1 MALVSAQVPV
11 VHIVDDDKSFRISV
25 MRLVEASGLRSASY
39 ESGAEFLARLPVQ
52 PGCVLLDLRMP
63 GLNGLELQS
72 RLAEA
77 APLLP
82 IVFLT
87 GHGDINASVR
97 AMKAGAE
104 DFLEKSA
111 SPSALLAAVES
122 AIDRYRK
129 RATEHDRTV
138 TLQALVATL
147 TKRESMV
154 FGLVVR
160 GRRNKQIAYELGT
173 SERTVKAHRHSIM
186 EKLNARSLAEV
197 VSMAERLGLLNEPP
211 AR

>member
-1 MALVSAQVPV
+1 MRVAAPI
-11 VHIVDDDKSFRISV
+11 VHIVDDDKSFRTSV
-25 MRLVEASGLRSASY
+25 GRLIEASGLRSACY
-39 ESGAEFLARLPVQ
+39 ESGAEFLAHLPVHE

-63 GLNGLELQS
+63 GLNGLELQG

-87 GHGDINASVR
+87 GHGDIAASVR
-97 AMKAGAE
+97 AMKSGAE

-111 SPSALLAAVES
+111 SSSALLAAVEG
-122 AIDRYRK
+122 AIARYRQ
-129 RATEHDRTV
+129 RAKEHERTA

-147 TKRESMV
+147 TKRESVV

-160 GRRNKQIAYELGT
+160 GKRNKQIAYELGT

-197 VSMAERLGLLNEPP
+197 VSIAERLGLLDESQH
-211 AR
+211 

>member
-1 MALVSAQVPV
+1 MSAPAPI
-11 VHIVDDDKSFRISV
+11 VHIVDDDKSFRTSIG
-25 MRLVEASGLRSASY
+25 RLVEASGLRSASY
-39 ESGAEFLARLPVQ
+39 ESGAEFLARLPVHE

-63 GLNGLELQS
+63 GSNGLELQG

-87 GHGDINASVR
+87 GHGDIEASVR

-129 RATEHDRTV
+129 RAMEHDRTV
-138 TLQALVATL
+138 TLQARVASL
-147 TKRESMV
+147 TKRESVV

-160 GRRNKQIAYELGT
+160 GRRNKQIAYELGI

-186 EKLNARSLAEV
+186 EKLNAHSLAEV
-197 VSMAERLGLLNEPP
+197 VSIAERLGLLNEP
-211 AR
+211 